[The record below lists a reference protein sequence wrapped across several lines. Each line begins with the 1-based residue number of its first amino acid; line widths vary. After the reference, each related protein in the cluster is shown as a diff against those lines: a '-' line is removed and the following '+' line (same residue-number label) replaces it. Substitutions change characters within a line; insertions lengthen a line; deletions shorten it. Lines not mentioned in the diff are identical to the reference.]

1 MRVVA
6 LFCSV
11 VLATSASPSAG
22 GHAPQDPRTSDQ
34 GPGAHVVGMLAFA
47 LWDRAGVPDVYSIR
61 TDGSGLRRITTGGG
75 LEPAW
80 SPDGSRIAFSWRDR
94 IGVTSADGTERSWV
108 ATGSAPTWSPDGRS
122 LAYGCDEEQALCVLD
137 LDSERESVAVPRSTE
152 WIHLGEPDWSP
163 DGSSLVF
170 TRTSTAGDDYSNH
183 RQLFVVGPDGTNL
196 RAVPRTSPLA
206 TAPAWS
212 PDGSTL
218 LYAERYDG
226 RGGEYSGDLYSIRPD
241 GTARTAVV
249 KQPGRDDR
257 PTWSPDARSLGF
269 QSEPLGYPWMAGIW
283 TTSSDGRDRRL
294 VVRGG
299 VDPDWRPGFEA
310 PATSPPAATPS
321 SGRRVA
327 YVGATDAGFDLF
339 TVRPDGSGVRR
350 LTTHGRARHPA
361 WSPDRTRIA
370 YSTTRDAIRVLVVG
384 TGVDRRVAS
393 SFGVSGLT
401 WSPSGRML
409 AWGGFEGITIV
420 DVRTGDRRTV
430 PTGPT
435 CCARDP
441 AWSPDGRV
449 LAFSAERTT
458 TQSDIMTVSPTGED
472 LRRVTRL
479 RGEERQAAW
488 SPDGRSIAFTHE
500 HGSWRAP
507 YVDVLVM
514 HRDGSGIRLL
524 ATTKGLSYSPG
535 WAEDGRLAWYS
546 DGPRA
551 FGEAPR
557 PGLWVLDSRSRP
569 HLVVADRTIA
579 YVAW

>member
-6 LFCSV
+6 LSCAV
-11 VLATSASPSAG
+11 ALTISASPPAG
-22 GHAPQDPRTSDQ
+22 AQAPPRAGSPEQ
-34 GPGAHVVGMLAFA
+34 AARVVGMLAFA
-47 LWDRAGVPDVYSIR
+47 VWDRAGVPDIYSVR
-61 TDGSGLRRITTGGG
+61 TDGSRLRRLTTGGG
-75 LEPAW
+75 HEPAW

-94 IGVTSADGTERSWV
+94 VGVTSADGTSRSWV
-108 ATGSAPTWSPDGRS
+108 ANGTAPTWAPDGRS
-122 LAYGCDEEQALCVLD
+122 LAYSCDEEQALCVLD
-137 LDSERESVAVPRSTE
+137 LDSQRESVTVPRSTD
-152 WIHLGEPDWSP
+152 WVHVGDPDWSP
-163 DGSSLVF
+163 DGSSIVF
-170 TRTSTAGDDYSNH
+170 TRTSAAGDSYSNH
-183 RQLFVVGPDGTNL
+183 RQLFVVGPDGSDL

-257 PTWSPDARSLGF
+257 PTWSPGGQSLGF
-269 QSEPLGYPWMAGIW
+269 QSDALGYPWMAGIW
-283 TTSSDGRDRRL
+283 TASSDGRDRRL

-310 PATSPPAATPS
+310 PATSPPAAAPS
-321 SGRRVA
+321 SGSRVA
-327 YVGATDAGFDLF
+327 YVSATDAGFDLF

-350 LTTHGRARHPA
+350 LTTHGRARDPA
-361 WSPDRTRIA
+361 WSPDHTRIA
-370 YSTTRDAIRVLVVG
+370 YSTTRDAIRVLAVG
-384 TGVDRRVAS
+384 TGVERRVARS
-393 SFGVSGLT
+393 YGVSGLT

-420 DVRTGDRRTV
+420 DLRTGSRRTV

-458 TQSDIMTVSPTGED
+458 TQSDVMTVSPTGED

-479 RGEERQAAW
+479 RGEERQAEW

-500 HGSWRAP
+500 RGSWKAP
-507 YVDVLVM
+507 DVDVLVM
-514 HRDGSGIRLL
+514 QRDGSGIRPV
-524 ATTKGLSYSPG
+524 TTTNGLSFSPG
-535 WAEDGRLAWYS
+535 WADDGRLAWYG
-546 DGPRA
+546 DGPRP
-551 FGEAPR
+551 FGAAPR
-557 PGLWVLDSRSRP
+557 AGLWALDARGRP